1 MKTKTSFNK
10 SKMKQRA
17 RSLIVSKLIKSGMN
31 PTSANELV
39 VAYKNLKK
47 NKSWELICDRID
59 SHIKSKTR
67 RNKHDRQC

>member
-39 VAYKNLKK
+39 IIYKTL
-47 NKSWELICDRID
+47 
-59 SHIKSKTR
+59 
-67 RNKHDRQC
+67 